1 MGKGSNPVKLSQL
14 TGRGQ
19 IGYTVR
25 QNWRVALTAEQPDED
40 GQQASD

>member
-1 MGKGSNPVKLSQL
+1 MGKGLNPVKLSQL

-25 QNWRVALTAEQPDED
+25 KNWRVALATEEPDD
-40 GQQASD
+40 DRQQASD